1 VTGAPRL
8 GVDTGGTFTD
18 AVAPD
23 GQGGF
28 CVVKE
33 PTTQRRPE
41 QAVLRC
47 ARRLTAGGDAAELV
61 HGTTHATNALLT
73 GKVGRAVFVT
83 SAGFADLL
91 TIGRQERAELFALEP
106 RAVRAPLPRRLV
118 VEDSGDAGATVRAVL
133 KRKPAAV
140 AICLLHAHQAGPAQR
155 REKILARALRRALG
169 RGIPVFASHA
179 VAPEARE
186 VERGTTVWAHA
197 ALAPVVGPALR
208 ALAER
213 LRDSHHAALR
223 VMRSDG
229 GTASGAAA
237 AAEPAQLA
245 LSGPAAGLCAARA
258 LADARGDGAI
268 LTFDMGGT
276 STDVALL
283 PPGETPLVPLT
294 VGGLG
299 LLVRGLPV
307 HTVGTGGGSYAWRD
321 AAGALEVGPESA
333 GALPGPAC
341 YGRGGTRPTVSD
353 AHLMCGRLHA
363 DFFLGG
369 GFALHADRARDAL
382 RDLRAEPAQVL
393 EIATAGMERALRRAS
408 LGEGWDPRSLT
419 LYAFGGAGGLH
430 ACWLAAR
437 LGIPRVVVP
446 PLPGAFCAL
455 GLLAAPPRRTLVR
468 AVLAPVPKSAAER
481 RALFAGLEEQARAEL
496 AAEGVPARAIRLRR
510 ILELRGAGQDA
521 VFPLPDGPDPVG
533 RFHSEHRRRFGYA
546 RLNQPVTLGA
556 VRVQADGPSDNPFRA
571 AARERAHRPAPM
583 LHAPAILP
591 ESDRAAVGPLRTAW
605 HRREELVPG
614 ARLAG
619 RALIGEYS
627 GTTVIPAGW
636 IARVDGFG
644 ALVLTGNTRGGR
656 TGFATRDRLESRR

>member
-1 VTGAPRL
+1 MTRGPRL

-18 AVAPD
+18 AVTAD

-28 CVVKE
+28 RVVKE

-47 ARRLTAGGDAAELV
+47 ASALSDGGQVAEVV

-73 GKVGRAVFVT
+73 GRVGRAIFVT
-83 SAGFADLL
+83 SAGFGDILA
-91 TIGRQERAELFALEP
+91 IGRQDRAELFALEP
-106 RAVRAPLPRRLV
+106 RALRVPLPRRLI
-118 VEDSGDAGATVRAVL
+118 VEDAGDTVATVRAVL
-133 KRKPAAV
+133 QRRPAAV
-140 AICLLHAHQAGPAQR
+140 AICLLHAHQPGAAQR
-155 REKILARALRRALG
+155 RERALSTALRRALG
-169 RGIPVFASHA
+169 AAIPVFASHRL
-179 VAPEARE
+179 APEARE
-186 VERGTTVWAHA
+186 VERGATTWAHA

-208 ALAER
+208 QLAAR
-213 LRDSHHAALR
+213 LHAEHGAALR

-229 GTASGAAA
+229 GTASSSAA

-283 PPGETPLVPLT
+283 PPGETPLAPLT
-294 VGGLG
+294 IGGLG

-353 AHLMCGRLHA
+353 AHLAAGRLHPE
-363 DFFLGG
+363 FFLGG
-369 GFALHADRARDAL
+369 GFALHEDRSHAAL
-382 RDLRAEPAQVL
+382 RSIRATPAEVL

-408 LGEGWDPRSLT
+408 LGEGWDPRALT

-437 LGIPRVVVP
+437 LGLPRVVIP

-455 GLLAAPPRRTLVR
+455 GLLAAPPRRTMVR
-468 AVLAPVPKSAAER
+468 AVHAPVPESAAAR
-481 RALFAGLEEQARAEL
+481 RALFRDLEEQARAEL
-496 AAEGVPARAIRLRR
+496 AAEGVTLRAIRLRR
-510 ILELRGAGQDA
+510 ILELRGQGQDA
-521 VFPLPDGPDPVG
+521 VFALPDGPNPLG
-533 RFHSEHRRRFGYA
+533 RFHKEHRRRFGFA
-546 RLNQPVTLGA
+546 RPEQAVTLVTA
-556 VRVQADGPSDNPFRA
+556 RVQADGPAQNPFRA
-571 AARERAHRPAPM
+571 AARTRVHRPSPLFFAPSA
-583 LHAPAILP
+583 HP
-591 ESDRAAVGPLRTAW
+591 ENGRAGTKLRRTAW

-614 ARLAG
+614 ARLNG
-619 RALIGEYS
+619 PALIGEYS
-627 GTTVIPAGW
+627 GTTVLPEGW
-636 IARVDGFG
+636 SARVDRFG
-644 ALVLTGNTRGGR
+644 VLDLRP
-656 TGFATRDRLESRR
+656 A

>member
-1 VTGAPRL
+1 MTGGPRL

-18 AVAPD
+18 AVAAD
-23 GQGGF
+23 GSGGF
-28 CVVKE
+28 RVVKE

-47 ARRLTAGGDAAELV
+47 ARALTGGGPAEEVV

-73 GKVGRAVFVT
+73 GRVGRAVFVT
-83 SAGFADLL
+83 SSGFADLL
-91 TIGRQERAELFALEP
+91 AIGRQDRAGLFELEP
-106 RAVRAPLPRRLV
+106 RARRAPLPRRLI
-118 VEDSGDAGATVRAVL
+118 VEDGADAAAVVRAVL
-133 KRKPAAV
+133 QRRPAAV
-140 AICLLHAHQAGPAQR
+140 AICLLHAFRPGPAQR
-155 REKILARALRRALG
+155 RERVLAAALRRALG
-169 RGIPVFASHA
+169 PAVPVFASHRL
-179 VAPEARE
+179 APEARE
-186 VERGTTVWAHA
+186 VERGATAWAHA

-208 ALAER
+208 ELAER
-213 LRDSHHAALR
+213 LRAEHGAGLR

-229 GTASGAAA
+229 GTASARAA

-283 PPGETPLVPLT
+283 PPGETPLAPLT

-333 GALPGPAC
+333 GAQPGPAC
-341 YGRGGTRPTVSD
+341 YGRGGARPTVSD
-353 AHLMCGRLHA
+353 AHLACGRLHA

-369 GFALHADRARDAL
+369 GFALDAERAAEAL
-382 RDLRAEPAQVL
+382 RSIRAAPAQVL

-437 LGIPRVVVP
+437 LGIPRVLIP

-468 AVLAPVPKSAAER
+468 AVHAEVPVAAAAR
-481 RALFAGLEEQARAEL
+481 RALFRGLEEQARAEL
-496 AAEGVPARAIRLRR
+496 AAEGVPARLIRLRR

-521 VFPLPDGPDPVG
+521 VFALPDGPDPAG
-533 RFHSEHRRRFGYA
+533 RFHREHRRRFGYTRTA
-546 RLNQPVTLGA
+546 QPVTLVA
-556 VRVQADGPSDNPFRA
+556 ARVQADGPSDNPFRP
-571 AARERAHRPAPM
+571 AARARAHRPAP
-583 LHAPAILP
+583 LLRAPALLP
-591 ESDRAAVGPLRTAW
+591 ESGRAGTRARSTAW
-605 HRREELVPG
+605 FRREELAPG
-614 ARLAG
+614 AILSG
-619 RALIGEYS
+619 PALIGEYS
-627 GTTVIPAGW
+627 GTTVLPAGW
-636 IARVDGFG
+636 SARVDRYG
-644 ALVLTGNTRGGR
+644 ALELRP
-656 TGFATRDRLESRR
+656 A

>member
-1 VTGAPRL
+1 MTDAPRL

-28 CVVKE
+28 RVVKE
-33 PTTQRRPE
+33 PTTPRRPE

-47 ARRLTAGGDAAELV
+47 ARALTGGGQGDGAAAEVV

-73 GKVGRAVFVT
+73 GKLGRAVFVT
-83 SAGFADLL
+83 TAGFGDLL
-91 TIGRQERAELFALEP
+91 AIGRQERAELFALEP
-106 RAVRAPLPRRLV
+106 RAIRMPLPRRLI
-118 VEDSGDAGATVRAVL
+118 VEDAEEVAATVRAVAQ
-133 KRKPAAV
+133 RKPAAV
-140 AICLLHAHQAGPAQR
+140 AICLLHAHQPGPAQR
-155 REKILARALRRALG
+155 RERALAAALRRALG
-169 RGIPVFASHA
+169 KEVPIFASHQI
-179 VAPEARE
+179 APEARE
-186 VERGTTVWAHA
+186 VERGATVWANA

-213 LRDSHHAALR
+213 LRAEHGAALR

-229 GTASGAAA
+229 GTASAGAA

-283 PPGETPLVPLT
+283 PPGETPLTPLS

-321 AAGALEVGPESA
+321 AAGALDVGPESA
-333 GALPGPAC
+333 GAQPGPAC

-353 AHLMCGRLHA
+353 AHLVAGRLHP

-369 GFALHADRARDAL
+369 GFALHADRAAAAL
-382 RDLRAEPAQVL
+382 RSVRAGAAEVL

-437 LGIPRVVVP
+437 LGIPRVVIP

-468 AVLAPVPKSAAER
+468 AVLAPVPAAAAAR
-481 RALFAGLEEQARAEL
+481 RALFAALEEQARAEL
-496 AAEGVPARAIRLRR
+496 AAEGVPARAIRVRR
-510 ILELRGAGQDA
+510 ILEMRGEGQDA
-521 VFPLPDGPDPVG
+521 VFALPDGPDPLG
-533 RFHSEHRRRFGYA
+533 RFHREHRRRFGYA
-546 RLNQPVTLGA
+546 RAERPVTLVA
-556 VRVQADGPSDNPFRA
+556 ARVQADGPSDNPFRNP
-571 AARERAHRPAPM
+571 ARARSHQPLPRLQASAV
-583 LHAPAILP
+583 LP
-591 ESDRAAVGPLRTAW
+591 ENGSAGARPRRTGW
-605 HRREELVPG
+605 HRREELRPG
-614 ARLAG
+614 ARLQG
-619 RALIGEYS
+619 PALIGEYS
-627 GTTVIPAGW
+627 GTTVLPAGW
-636 IARVDGFG
+636 RATVDGFS
-644 ALVLTGNTRGGR
+644 ALVL
-656 TGFATRDRLESRR
+656 ERR